1 MVNCRAF
8 QTKQN
13 FHYNNVIIK
22 NKECYNIYILLPPIN
37 INKPPPNARG
47 FTIHF
52 IHLFLCKAF
61 LQGVCEGF
69 RGANN
74 PQKPVT
80 TINKSSPFSGLSGRP
95 EGVDNQHSLKSIE
108 NIQLSDRY

>member
-8 QTKQN
+8 QTEQN

-22 NKECYNIYILLPPIN
+22 NKECYYIYILLPPIN

-52 IHLFLCKAF
+52 IHLFLRKAF
-61 LQGVCEGF
+61 LQGVCAGF

-80 TINKSSPFSGLSGRP
+80 TIKKSSPFSGLGSQP
-95 EGVDNQHSLKSIE
+95 EGVGISTL
-108 NIQLSDRY
+108 